1 MTWYHIKTNYN
12 TGVVE
17 QWIKKVGNVPAV
29 SLKRDCEL
37 PLAWRASLLCTSGIN
52 TVPLEMRGSTLA
64 EAQTEC
70 ETALREM
77 GWEWPS

>member
-1 MTWYHIKTNYN
+1 MTWTHIKANYN

-17 QWIKKVGNVPAV
+17 QWIKRVGNAPAV
-29 SLKRDCEL
+29 SLKCADR
-37 PLAWRASLLCTSGIN
+37 RALTWQAALLCTSGIS

-64 EAQTEC
+64 EAQAEC

-77 GWEWPS
+77 GWEWS